1 MSTMFTISC
10 FGRTGTRSRNIVVF
24 SYRQFSDSFYRS
36 VTLDSES
43 RERSRS
49 VTAFYNQS
57 AIDIA
62 AAKPS
67 VRLTPTTILYAGK
80 SQDGSHLLRSAQYL
94 HKELPVRIAHRIAG
108 FRGLPFIVGCNPI
121 INQVHEMYINAF
133 QLLTEFPAV
142 ESLEDEENYSDLLR
156 NLLDTHGDVVTL
168 MAEGF
173 SECRKHIKDEN
184 MIRLFLD
191 RTLTSRL
198 GIRMLCEHHLALR
211 DEKPNYVGIINVNFS
226 PRKLIEKKG
235 EFVRAICDSKFG
247 CAPEIRILGHVNATF
262 PYIPPPLDYILVEV
276 LKNAM
281 RCTVENHLDS
291 LDHLPP
297 VTVTIASNKIDF
309 IIRISDRGG
318 GVPHSIVKKVWDYNF
333 STAGTIPDSRIDRGL
348 LGDFV
353 DPRDSGGATPT
364 RMHGYGF
371 GLPAARAYAEYL
383 GGSLTMETMQ
393 GIGTEVY
400 LRLRHIDGQ
409 HETFRI

>member
-1 MSTMFTISC
+1 MLSVSC
-10 FGRTGTRSRNIVVF
+10 FTRCGVKPQNVAVITCRKFTDNFHKRATI
-24 SYRQFSDSFYRS
+24 
-36 VTLDSES
+36 DSES

-108 FRGLPFIVGCNPI
+108 FRNLPFIVGCNPV

-133 QLLTEFPAV
+133 QLLTEFPSI
-142 ESLEDEENYSDLLR
+142 ESHEQEEKYSALIR
-156 NLLDTHGDVVTL
+156 NLLDTHGNVVTL

-173 SECRKHIKDEN
+173 AESRKHIKDEN
-184 MIRLFLD
+184 LIRLFLD

-211 DEKPNYVGIINVNFS
+211 DEKPNHVGIINVNFS
-226 PRKLIEKKG
+226 PSKLIEKKA
-235 EFVRAICDSKFG
+235 EFMRAVCEDKYG
-247 CAPEIRILGHVNATF
+247 HAPEIRILGHVNATF
-262 PYIPPPLDYILVEV
+262 PYIPPPLDYILVEI
-276 LKNAM
+276 LKNAL
-281 RCTVENHLDS
+281 RATVESHIDS
-291 LDHLPP
+291 IDNLPP

-318 GVPHSIVKKVWDYNF
+318 GIPHHIVKKIWDYNF
-333 STAGTIPDSRIDRGL
+333 TTAGTMQDNRVDRGL
-348 LGDFV
+348 FGDIV
-353 DPRDSGGATPT
+353 DPRNSGGVTSS

-371 GLPAARAYAEYL
+371 GLPASKAYAEYL
-383 GGSLTMETMQ
+383 GGSLSLETMQ

-400 LRLRHIDGQ
+400 IRLRHIDGQ
-409 HETFRI
+409 YETFRI

>member
-1 MSTMFTISC
+1 MLSVSC
-10 FGRTGTRSRNIVVF
+10 FSRYGVKPRNVIVF
-24 SYRQFSDSFYRS
+24 SYRKFTDNFHNRAS
-36 VTLDSES
+36 LDSES

-94 HKELPVRIAHRIAG
+94 HKELPVRIAHRITG
-108 FRGLPFIVGCNPI
+108 FRNLPFIVGCNPI

-133 QLLTEFPAV
+133 QLLTDFPGV
-142 ESLEDEENYSDLLR
+142 ESLEQEEEYSALLR
-156 NLLDTHGDVVTL
+156 NLLDTHGNVVTL

-173 SECRKHIKDEN
+173 AESRKHIKDEN

-211 DEKPNYVGIINVNFS
+211 DEKPNHVGIINVNFS
-226 PRKLIEKKG
+226 PSKLIEKKG
-235 EFVRAICDSKFG
+235 EFMRAVCDDKYG
-247 CAPEIRILGHVNATF
+247 NAPEVRILGHVNATF
-262 PYIPPPLDYILVEV
+262 PYIPPPLDYILVEI
-276 LKNAM
+276 LKNAL
-281 RCTVENHLDS
+281 RATVENHIDS
-291 LDHLPP
+291 LENLPP

-309 IIRISDRGG
+309 IIRVSDRGG
-318 GVPHSIVKKVWDYNF
+318 GIPHQIVNKIWDYNF
-333 STAGTIPDSRIDRGL
+333 TTAGTMQDNRVDRGL
-348 LGDFV
+348 LGEFV
-353 DPRDSGGATPT
+353 DPRSSGGVTSS

-371 GLPAARAYAEYL
+371 GLPASRAYAEYL
-383 GGSLTMETMQ
+383 GGAITLETMQ

-400 LRLRHIDGQ
+400 IRLRHIDGQ
-409 HETFRI
+409 YETFRI